1 MHDSPPTELNGQ
13 YNWTKGAEMTLQTQV
28 GTMVAWGWD
37 ANGNYPSKPTGN
49 HTAIYAGTDKN
60 GNMLVTE
67 QNYGGK
73 DAPNGEYRTR
83 PVQKAEV
90 FNEVNSKQKY
100 D

>member
-1 MHDSPPTELNGQ
+1 
-13 YNWTKGAEMTLQTQV
+13 MTLQTQV